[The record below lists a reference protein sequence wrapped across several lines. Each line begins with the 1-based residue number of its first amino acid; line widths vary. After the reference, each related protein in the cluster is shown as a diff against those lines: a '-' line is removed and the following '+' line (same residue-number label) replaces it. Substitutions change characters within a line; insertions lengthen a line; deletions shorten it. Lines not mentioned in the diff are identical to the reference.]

1 MIPAATMGD
10 VKCRCGVRGD
20 FKRINTLKVA
30 KKYPLVCTQRGEHW
44 HCKSGNNTNVHPAE
58 PKQTTVRS
66 CPFSR
71 FLFFIVLDLKIVIR
85 VGGRQQRRDCDYEK
99 SCRILEGE
107 ENGKETW
114 THPGLTSSRA
124 FECAM
129 QCMWTWVHVGAKG
142 KVAFQMFLTS
152 GAMPG

>member
-1 MIPAATMGD
+1 MIPAAIMGD

-20 FKRINTLKVA
+20 FKRINTLNVA

-44 HCKSGNNTNVHPAE
+44 HCNQETIPMSILLSQK
-58 PKQTTVRS
+58 KTTVRS

-71 FLFFIVLDLKIVIR
+71 FLIFIVLDLKIVIR

-107 ENGKETW
+107 ENGKEPW

-124 FECAM
+124 FECAV
-129 QCMWTWVHVGAKG
+129 QCM
-142 KVAFQMFLTS
+142 
-152 GAMPG
+152 